1 VIVCGSGQA
10 ATAGAFTVSDDGAH
24 WSFEGRLTMDDAA
37 HALAVVQALPLP
49 TSGIVDLAGLSQA
62 DSAALAVLIA
72 LKRRAAAEGRHL
84 TLVSLPAALHSL
96 AVVYGVEELVVG

>member
-1 VIVCGSGQA
+1 MSGVYGE
-10 ATAGAFTVSDDGAH
+10 GASVKG
-24 WSFEGRLTMDDAA
+24 GQTMKMAA
-37 HALAVVQALPLP
+37 HAREVVQALPLP

>member
-1 VIVCGSGQA
+1 MIVAGSGQEA
-10 ATAGAFTVSDDGAH
+10 NAGAFAASDDGAH

-37 HALAVVQALPLP
+37 QALAAMRRLPLP
-49 TSGIVDLAGLSQA
+49 TSGIVELAGLSQA
-62 DSAALAVLIA
+62 DSAALAVFIA

-84 TLVSLPAALHSL
+84 TFVSLPAGLHSL

>member
-1 VIVCGSGQA
+1 MIVCGSGQT
-10 ATAGAFTVSDDGAH
+10 ATAGAFAASDDGAH

-37 HALAVVQALPLP
+37 QALAAMETLPLP

-62 DSAALAVLIA
+62 DSAALSVFIA

-84 TLVSLPAALHSL
+84 TFVSLPAGLHSL
-96 AVVYGVEELVVG
+96 AVVDGVEELVVG